1 MATDDASKLFVA
13 GLPDSITEDV
23 LREIFQA
30 TGVTVVN
37 VSLPKDRLTGRP
49 RGFGFVTLASP
60 PEAEKARSALDG
72 SDQSGRSISVRPFS
86 AGPQKRGSEAKP
98 DPAAGSDRTLYVGNL
113 PFDMAQKDVEQ
124 LFADNGVE
132 AVVRVHLPSGP
143 DGRPRGFGF
152 VTLGSAEAA
161 NQAISALANVDV
173 KGRRLQVN
181 LAHARGERPSRTGP
195 ERSPAGRGPVSRR
208 PEEGFQPARPTE
220 APAAPSAAPAP
231 PFEPRA
237 PEGRRAKE
245 KPEAKRRKRDKG
257 KRRAERDEFHKRER
271 GGGSNWAKWNRDWDD
286 D

>member
-13 GLPDSITEDV
+13 GLPDTITEDV
-23 LREIFQA
+23 LLEIFQA
-30 TGVTVVN
+30 TGVAVVN
-37 VSLPKDRLTGRP
+37 VSLPKDRLTGRA

-60 PEAEKARSALDG
+60 AEAEKARGALDG
-72 SDQSGRSISVRPFS
+72 SDQSGRSISVRPFT
-86 AGPQKRGSEAKP
+86 AGPQKRIPAEKP
-98 DPAAGSDRTLYVGNL
+98 DTNAHNDRTLYVGNL

-124 LFADNGVE
+124 LFADNGAE
-132 AVVRVHLPSGP
+132 NVVRVHLPAGP

-152 VTLGSAEAA
+152 VTLASAEAA
-161 NQAISALANVDV
+161 NAAVSVLANVDV
-173 KGRRLQVN
+173 KGRKLQVN
-181 LAHARGERPSRTGP
+181 LAHARGERRERGAPAPDRGP
-195 ERSPAGRGPVSRR
+195 RGPVSSRR
-208 PEEGFQPARPTE
+208 ADESF
-220 APAAPSAAPAP
+220 APSRPPDSLPAGAAP

-257 KRRAERDEFHKRER
+257 KRRTERDEFHKRER